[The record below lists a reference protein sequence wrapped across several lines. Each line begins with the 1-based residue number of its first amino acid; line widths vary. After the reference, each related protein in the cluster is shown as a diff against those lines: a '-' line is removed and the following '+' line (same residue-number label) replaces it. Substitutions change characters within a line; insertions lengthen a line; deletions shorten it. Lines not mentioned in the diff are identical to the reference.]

1 MKKKI
6 IAITLATAMC
16 LASLVGCGDKSTP
29 ANDGDSAEVSADT
42 DAPEQTDTPED
53 DSAPEEEEQQ
63 ASSVSSLPHY
73 DCKQEVLDAD
83 PGDGLVQIADMVFRI
98 QYAMNLDD
106 VRAVVEASDTG
117 LVCVDTKD
125 NEGNDIVEIHDQ
137 NGNKAIG
144 LTWSYCT
151 GNEDFPFSEP
161 GMYLFTVTPVKYER
175 DWVDYNSQYLA
186 GGIPYNHL
194 GYDDSVDL
202 TSFTYTKEELIEKLR
217 SEGFVS
223 EEELEER
230 TPFSKFYTEP
240 NGLSL
245 AVSYPTNLWKDS
257 CTYTEDFIVYTYGWK
272 MKEPTALVSVEIACS
287 NYINTD
293 KYNEIMYGETF

>member
-1 MKKKI
+1 MKRKI

-42 DAPEQTDTPED
+42 DAPEQTDAPED
-53 DSAPEEEEQQ
+53 DSAPEEEQT
-63 ASSVSSLPHY
+63 SSVSSLPHY

-117 LVCVDTKD
+117 LVCVDAIGE
-125 NEGNDIVEIHDQ
+125 EGNDIIEIHDQ
-137 NGNKAIG
+137 NGNEAIG
-144 LTWSYCT
+144 LTWNYCT
-151 GNEDFPFSEP
+151 GNDDFAVPEP
-161 GMYLFTVTPVKYER
+161 GMYLRTVTPVKYER

-186 GGIPYNHL
+186 GGIPFNYL
-194 GYDDSVDL
+194 GYDDSVDMS
-202 TSFTYTKEELIEKLR
+202 SFKYTKEELIEKLE
-217 SEGFVS
+217 SEGFVGKDDEYQLDPHLKYYVDS
-223 EEELEER
+223 SGVSMRVFYPSTFWEDR
-230 TPFSKFYTEP
+230 T
-240 NGLSL
+240 
-245 AVSYPTNLWKDS
+245 
-257 CTYTEDFIVYTYGWK
+257 TYTADFIIYTFNWNLK
-272 MKEPTALVSVEIACS
+272 TQNIVDIAISSVDWYDE
-287 NYINTD
+287 D

>member
-29 ANDGDSAEVSADT
+29 ANDGGDSAEVSADT
-42 DAPEQTDTPED
+42 DAPEQTDAPED
-53 DSAPEEEEQQ
+53 DSAPEEDEQQ

-73 DCKQEVLDAD
+73 ACKQEVLDAD
-83 PGDGLVQIADMVFRI
+83 PGDALVQIADMVFKVQFGMDI
-98 QYAMNLDD
+98 DD
-106 VRAVVEASDTG
+106 VRAVVAASDTG

-125 NEGNDIVEIHDQ
+125 DEGNDIIEIQDQ
-137 NGNKAIG
+137 NGNKAIS
-144 LTWSYCT
+144 LRWEYC
-151 GNEDFPFSEP
+151 SP
-161 GMYLFTVTPVKYER
+161 GGTELKMRLRDITPVKYER

-230 TPFSKFYTEP
+230 TPFSKYYEDTSGVTLVVYYPSTEWEDRIPYT
-240 NGLSL
+240 
-245 AVSYPTNLWKDS
+245 S
-257 CTYTEDFIVYTYGWK
+257 CFLIYTFDWNFKT
-272 MKEPTALVSVEIACS
+272 
-287 NYINTD
+287 
-293 KYNEIMYGETF
+293 NEIVSIDFGNALLDYNDPNW